1 MESVAK
7 TKMGC
12 DQCWPASADDAW
24 AARANLDRS
33 RQLFDDSHFRV
44 MVLGCKACGQRFLSV
59 FTELS
64 DYVNGDDSQGWVLVP
79 ITDDE
84 EQGLASAGTAEFA
97 RQVYA
102 TGKERWSL
110 LKIHACGHPANV
122 FWGVGIPMLPHG

>member
-33 RQLFDDSHFRV
+33 RQLFDDS
-44 MVLGCKACGQRFLSV
+44 
-59 FTELS
+59 
-64 DYVNGDDSQGWVLVP
+64 QGWVLVP

-97 RQVYA
+97 RRVYA